1 MSVRRVMTS
10 RPVHF
15 SLDVLTTRQLLI
27 AILFIAIFAMAVRV
41 PADSDT
47 WWHLRSG
54 QLILETHTVPTTD
67 PFSYTRGGQPWI
79 DHGWLAQIFW
89 YGLFALGGWA
99 ALSLGLAALVT
110 GSFWLVWQVT
120 PGNLYV
126 RAFSLVLGAV
136 TSAVIWAARP
146 QMVSFLLT
154 ALVLWLLERYKR
166 TGWRGIYT
174 MPLVMLLLANI
185 HGGYAIAFMLMAAY
199 LVGDTFNHLTGHR
212 DDPLLT
218 WSQLARLIIIAAVS
232 FAVVAVNPNGWQ
244 MWTYPFR
251 TVGIGALRDYIQE
264 WRSPDFHLS
273 MTWPFVAMLLLT
285 LAASARSGRRADWT
299 DLALV
304 GLWAAWSLF
313 AGRNIGLYGLLTV
326 PALARYADAA
336 WGHYLPAA
344 GASPLS
350 GKRIFSL
357 LNWLLLAL
365 VSVAALVKIAMPLS
379 PQANLKAEEESLPAG
394 AVRFIQAQQ
403 PAGPLFN
410 SYNWGGYL
418 IFRLWPAYP
427 VYIDGR
433 TDLYDDAF
441 IRRYL
446 DVYVANAGWQRTLDD
461 DGVNLVLIENN
472 SVLDKFL
479 RISPTWQE
487 VYRDKMA
494 VVFTRKAAAP

>member
-1 MSVRRVMTS
+1 MASWSVHLS
-10 RPVHF
+10 P
-15 SLDVLTTRQLLI
+15 DILTTRRLLI

-67 PFSYTRGGQPWI
+67 PFSHTRGGQPWI

-110 GSFWLVWQVT
+110 CAFWLVWQVT

-126 RAFSLVLGAV
+126 RAFSLVLGAI

-166 TGWRGIYT
+166 TGWRGIYA
-174 MPLVMLLLANI
+174 MPLVMVLWANI

-199 LVGDTFNHLTGHR
+199 LVGDTFNHLTGHQ

-218 WSQLARLIIIAAVS
+218 WSQLARLVVIAVVS
-232 FAVVAVNPNGWQ
+232 FAVVAINPNGWQ

-336 WGHYLPAA
+336 WGHYLPA
-344 GASPLS
+344 GGVSPPG

-365 VSVAALVKIAMPLS
+365 VGAAALVKIAMPIS

-418 IFRLWPAYP
+418 IFKLWPAYP

-446 DVYVANAGWQRTLDD
+446 DMYVANDGWQQRLDD
-461 DGVNLVLIENN
+461 DGINLVLIENN

-479 RISPTWQE
+479 KISPAWQE

>member
-1 MSVRRVMTS
+1 MASWS
-10 RPVHF
+10 VHF
-15 SLDVLTTRQLLI
+15 SLEALTTRRLLI

-54 QLILETHTVPTTD
+54 QLILETHTIPTTD
-67 PFSYTRGGQPWI
+67 PFSHTRAGQAWI

-110 GSFWLVWQVT
+110 CSFWLVWQVT
-120 PGNLYV
+120 PGNLYI
-126 RAFSLVLGAV
+126 RAFALVLGAI
-136 TSAVIWAARP
+136 TSAVIWVARP
-146 QMVSFLLT
+146 QMISFLLT

-166 TGWRGIYT
+166 TGWRGIYA
-174 MPLVMLLLANI
+174 MPLVTLLWANI
-185 HGGYAIAFMLMAAY
+185 HGGYAIAFMLVAAY
-199 LVGDTFNHLTGHR
+199 LVGETFNHLTGHR

-218 WSQLARLIIIAAVS
+218 WSQLARLVIIAAIS

-244 MWTYPFR
+244 MWVYPFR

-336 WGHYLPAA
+336 WGHYLPAS
-344 GASPLS
+344 GAFPLS
-350 GKRIFSL
+350 GKRLLSL
-357 LNWLLLAL
+357 LNWSLLAL
-365 VSVAALVKIAMPLS
+365 VSAAALIKIALPLS
-379 PQANLKAEEESLPAG
+379 PQANLKAEEDSLPAG

-418 IFRLWPAYP
+418 IFKLWPAYP

-441 IRRYL
+441 IRRYV
-446 DVYVANAGWQRTLDD
+446 DVVVANDGWQQSLDD
-461 DGVNLVLIENN
+461 DGINLVLIENS

-479 RISPTWQE
+479 RITPTWQE

-494 VVFTRKAAAP
+494 VVFTRKAPIR